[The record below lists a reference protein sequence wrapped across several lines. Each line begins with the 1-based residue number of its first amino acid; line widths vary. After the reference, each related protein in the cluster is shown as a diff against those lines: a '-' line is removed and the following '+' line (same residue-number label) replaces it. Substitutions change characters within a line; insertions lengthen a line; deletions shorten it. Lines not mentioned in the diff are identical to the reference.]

1 MDEDT
6 EHKEYKMI
14 TPNFVSRRGQ
24 INLTKSGNA
33 INRSFERLSS
43 GLRVNG
49 ARDDAAGLSITT
61 RMGSQIEGLQQSI
74 RNAND
79 SISLFQT
86 AEGALGE
93 VEGMLQRV
101 RELAVQAAN
110 GSLQD
115 SDRQSIQKEV
125 SQLQDEINNIS
136 ERTNFNSMKLFEG
149 NKTRLDFQYGAN
161 AGESTHINLTK
172 MDTDSLGRQARYT
185 SGSGVVTTGG
195 LTDSGFLRING
206 TDLRQSLSA
215 DDSISRYSSK
225 YVGPADPTTGTSA
238 IAKAAAINSVQDTT
252 GVRAIVGETRTDNQL
267 KANLAVGDGI
277 NGDGDGILEA
287 GEEAFG
293 STGSI
298 QGTTLTATTFMEIN
312 GAKISGFSFES
323 HDSSGELV
331 RQINAEFD
339 QTGVLAE
346 LSAAGELVL
355 VAKDG
360 RDISIAYHDSGDGST
375 LETSVGLLS
384 GLDGAFSYGGEITLQ
399 SNETFEVE
407 AADSASINNTLGGIL
422 VANGDPIDPIG
433 GEPFVLGTNRDAT
446 VGTVDLSTT
455 RGAIEALDVIDL
467 ALEQVSS
474 ERSQLGALQNRTEST
489 INNLSQ
495 TAENL
500 SAASSR
506 IKDADF
512 ASETAQLASNQIKQQ
527 AAVSMLAQ
535 VSQSG
540 QIVLSLLG

>member
-375 LETSVGLLS
+375 LEADVGLLS

-422 VANGDPIDPIG
+422 VADGDPTDPAG